1 MHKSKHVWGQ
11 VVDVV
16 VYFYLAGP
24 RNYIQVIKILI
35 ERALTY

>member
-1 MHKSKHVWGQ
+1 
-11 VVDVV
+11 VV

-35 ERALTY
+35 ERALTYWSISLAQFF